1 MLAQNGFIFRIFQAI
16 TISLLLFLPRKAECQ
31 ETILDSLFTFSAG
44 TVKTGDAL
52 DIITRRTGYN
62 FTYDSRIIDK
72 DRLAVMN
79 FRETR
84 LSVILDSIIRDP
96 AITYSVIEKFIIL
109 SPGEAARTL
118 AGDSIPFTKI
128 KYITGMVTDEATS
141 EPLPFATV
149 ALKNRGRGT
158 VTNNNG
164 QFGLKITPDQLD
176 DTLAVSY
183 LGYVRNELPVR
194 QALHPDLVFSM
205 KREFIPIQEIII
217 RNHIP
222 QDIIDRA
229 VTSIRHNYSEEPVY
243 MTGFYRE
250 GVLKKRELQN
260 YSEAVVRI
268 YKSAYTGATLGDQL
282 KILKSRKI
290 ENAKLSDTLAIRLKA
305 GMGTCFKLDGIK
317 NSFDFLEKK
326 NMQDYKYRLN
336 DIVTWEDESAYEIEF
351 EQREDIDQPLYKGV
365 VYINTSDYAVLD
377 AEFELNQALLY
388 RLKDSF
394 ISNSS
399 RGFRTRPVSVKYS
412 VSYRKIN
419 GVYYLNHVRG
429 DMVFSSKQRRKLFS
443 SQFTVFFELAIT
455 DVDTKNVK
463 RFEREEV
470 APIHSVI
477 SRTITNYDPDFWGSQ
492 DFLRP
497 EDNLLKAL
505 KDMKVKLQE
514 FSGGR

>member
-1 MLAQNGFIFRIFQAI
+1 MLARNGFIFRIFQAI
-16 TISLLLFLPRKAECQ
+16 TISLLLLFPRKAECQ
-31 ETILDSLFTFSAG
+31 GTILDSLFTFSAG
-44 TVKTGDAL
+44 MVKTGEAL
-52 DIITRRTGYN
+52 EIITRRTGYN

-72 DRLAVMN
+72 DRQADMN
-79 FRETR
+79 FRNTR

-96 AITYSVIEKFIIL
+96 SITYSVIEKFIIL
-109 SPGEAARTL
+109 SPEEGIHTL
-118 AGDSIPFTKI
+118 AGDSVPFTSV
-128 KYITGMVTDEATS
+128 KYITGVVTDEVTS

-164 QFGLKITPDQLD
+164 EFGLKITPDMID

-183 LGYVRNELPVR
+183 LGYVRNELPLR
-194 QALHPDLVFSM
+194 QALNPGLTFLM

-222 QDIIDRA
+222 QDIIDKA
-229 VTSIRHNYSEEPVY
+229 VLSIRRNYSEAPAY

-260 YSEAVVRI
+260 YSEAVVKI
-268 YKSAYTGATLGDQL
+268 YKSAYSGATLGDQL

-290 ENAKLSDTLAIRLKA
+290 ENAKQSDTLAIRLKA
-305 GMGTCFKLDGIK
+305 GMGTCFQLDGIK
-317 NSFDFLEKK
+317 NNFDFLDKK

-351 EQREDIDQPLYKGV
+351 EQREDIDMPLYKGV

-388 RLKDSF
+388 RMKDSF
-394 ISNSS
+394 ISFSS
-399 RGFRTRPVSVKYS
+399 RGFNTWPVSVKYS
-412 VSYRKIN
+412 VSYRKID

-429 DMVFSSKQRRKLFS
+429 DMIFTSKQKRKLFS

-463 RFEREEV
+463 RFDREEV

-477 SRTITNYDPDFWGSQ
+477 SRTITNYDPDFWGNQ

-505 KDMKVKLQE
+505 RNMKVKLQE
-514 FSGGR
+514 FSGDR